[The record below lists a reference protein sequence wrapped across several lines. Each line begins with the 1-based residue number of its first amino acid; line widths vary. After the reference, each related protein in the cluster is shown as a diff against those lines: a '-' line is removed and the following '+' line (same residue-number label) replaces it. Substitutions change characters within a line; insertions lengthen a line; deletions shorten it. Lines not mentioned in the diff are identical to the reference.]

1 MDQLIRKLKNLKEEW
16 GIPKSRRK
24 RNPEY
29 LAGHGK
35 GEWNMEIKSSLKE
48 HLRQLEEKLLKPEIR
63 NSQDELKQLL
73 ANQFFEFGSSGR
85 VLYKDVMIGEEG
97 IGAVNMKLSD
107 FDIHPLSE
115 GIVLAT
121 YRIFNKEKNQHTLRS
136 SIWKL
141 IEGRWQM
148 IFHQGTISNPL

>member
-1 MDQLIRKLKNLKEEW
+1 
-16 GIPKSRRK
+16 
-24 RNPEY
+24 
-29 LAGHGK
+29 
-35 GEWNMEIKSSLKE
+35 MESENSLKE

-63 NSQDELKQLL
+63 TSQINEEGYAIAGLFHSQVID
-73 ANQFFEFGSSGR
+73 R

-97 IGAVNMKLSD
+97 IGVVKMTLSD

-121 YRIFNKEKNQHTLRS
+121 YRIFNEEKNQHTLRS

-141 IEGRWQM
+141 KDGRWQM
-148 IFHQGTISNPL
+148 IFHQGTISNT